1 MAFRKVFDFVNKL
14 FFEFLFSV
22 KKKVRMSTPHNINI
36 NDGDVNVDDSIVDQ
50 MDFIENLA
58 NIVPAKDVEMVKQF
72 QKNM

>member
-1 MAFRKVFDFVNKL
+1 
-14 FFEFLFSV
+14 
-22 KKKVRMSTPHNINI
+22 MSTPHNINI